1 MFVQHCKYY
10 WTSTKQTKIKKGQD
24 WRKVNFM
31 EFWCAKSFFMMRRW
45 YQSLAFLNMSLF
57 WGNTFFFPSHE
68 RKTYIIFG
76 SEALSHLLKT
86 CLFLERSYLS
96 LTSWC
101 WSLWHATH
109 GCSSQLWL
117 VEGWAFILCHRWLS
131 HMLVARRLMTALTY
145 RLIYWPQDISNCNT
159 CSNIINC
166 KEGTKW
172 STRAIEWWLWM
183 YDLKLCRIPS
193 ICRFLSQFSIFLQT

>member
-68 RKTYIIFG
+68 RKTYIIFR
-76 SEALSHLLKT
+76 SEALTQLLKT
-86 CLFLERSYLS
+86 CFFFYSGAIFRLLPDADHYDMQHMAVHRNCDWSRVGLLS
-96 LTSWC
+96 C
-101 WSLWHATH
+101 
-109 GCSSQLWL
+109 
-117 VEGWAFILCHRWLS
+117 V
-131 HMLVARRLMTALTY
+131 TA
-145 RLIYWPQDISNCNT
+145 D
-159 CSNIINC
+159 
-166 KEGTKW
+166 
-172 STRAIEWWLWM
+172 
-183 YDLKLCRIPS
+183 
-193 ICRFLSQFSIFLQT
+193 

>member
-68 RKTYIIFG
+68 RKTYNFQVRSPHSAFKNESFFITELSFAFFLMLITMTCNTWLFIAVVIGRGLGFYLVSPLIKSYVG
-76 SEALSHLLKT
+76 SAET
-86 CLFLERSYLS
+86 DDC
-96 LTSWC
+96 
-101 WSLWHATH
+101 
-109 GCSSQLWL
+109 
-117 VEGWAFILCHRWLS
+117 I
-131 HMLVARRLMTALTY
+131 
-145 RLIYWPQDISNCNT
+145 DIS
-159 CSNIINC
+159 INLLTT
-166 KEGTKW
+166 GHQQ
-172 STRAIEWWLWM
+172 L
-183 YDLKLCRIPS
+183 
-193 ICRFLSQFSIFLQT
+193 

>member
-68 RKTYIIFG
+68 RKTYIIFR
-76 SEALSHLLKT
+76 SEALTQLLKT
-86 CLFLERSYLS
+86 CLFFIAELSFAYFLMLITMTCNTWLFIAIVIGRGLGFYLVSPLIKSYVGS
-96 LTSWC
+96 AETDDC
-101 WSLWHATH
+101 
-109 GCSSQLWL
+109 
-117 VEGWAFILCHRWLS
+117 I
-131 HMLVARRLMTALTY
+131 
-145 RLIYWPQDISNCNT
+145 DIS
-159 CSNIINC
+159 INLL
-166 KEGTKW
+166 T
-172 STRAIEWWLWM
+172 TRHQQL
-183 YDLKLCRIPS
+183 
-193 ICRFLSQFSIFLQT
+193 